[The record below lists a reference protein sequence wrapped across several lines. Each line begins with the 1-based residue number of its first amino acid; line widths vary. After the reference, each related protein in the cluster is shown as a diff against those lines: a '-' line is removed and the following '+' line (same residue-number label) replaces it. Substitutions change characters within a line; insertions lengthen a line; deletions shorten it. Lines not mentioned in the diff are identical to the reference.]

1 MVRRWRVYEGTL
13 PPGGRPDLYWPGKQ
27 KVTPFKKRPLKA
39 KKYRSKSGRV
49 TASRWYIL
57 K

>member
-1 MVRRWRVYEGTL
+1 MARRWRVYDGML

-27 KVTPFKKRPLKA
+27 KVTPFKKRQLKA
-39 KKYRSKSGRV
+39 KKYRSKSGRA
-49 TASRWYIL
+49 TTSRWYIL